1 MSHFLFCCWW
11 FTTSEMELNWALLVR
26 VVSSSEMV
34 VQLLSSAE
42 GLLKS
47 SEHFL
52 HLQISCSLWSNCS
65 IAILIS
71 RQRRAYSSGFMAELT
86 RQRVL
91 QKAKALCWL
100 CVRTMETSANMKDS
114 AGSQQPTSMSRI
126 KPKVRARRISILM
139 RAFPVPAA
147 PWILV
152 MEASWRWALYRMRA

>member
-1 MSHFLFCCWW
+1 MLP
-11 FTTSEMELNWALLVR
+11 VR
-26 VVSSSEMV
+26 GVSSSERV

-42 GLLKS
+42 GNPGVKS

-52 HLQISCSLWSNCS
+52 HLQNSYSLWSSCS
-65 IAILIS
+65 RATLSS
-71 RQRRAYSSGFMAELT
+71 RQRRAYSSGFIAELT

-91 QKAKALCWL
+91 QKAKALCWV

-126 KPKVRARRISILM
+126 KPKVRASRISILM

-147 PWILV
+147 AWMLV
-152 MEASWRWALYRMRA
+152 MEAS